1 MPNKSQKN
9 SLKLA
14 VMGKGYTKYVIAFL
28 LVIVGYIGFYTVEGS
43 TSIVMLF
50 FAMLG
55 ILLLFNV
62 PSKWVEDSF
71 AYISYKYRI
80 SSAVAGG
87 IFLAIASSSPE
98 FFTSV
103 SGVIWYKIFDIA
115 FDTLIWSSIFN
126 LCVIIGVV
134 TFYKPK
140 VLIRKNILKRD
151 MPALGIT
158 ILVLLILALDGSY
171 SAIDFS
177 ILIMFYFS
185 YVLILYLD
193 KSRPYSEVRNE
204 SSTLKIIFKLI
215 IGFILIAWLAHTMI
229 SFGQE
234 TISLVEKYYG
244 VILPIGVLACTIY
257 GPGTS
262 VADLFM
268 SIAAIKKGEDTA
280 AVVNG
285 ISSNTFDLT
294 ICIGVPGLIYTF
306 LTGKEIRIDLSSSM
320 LLISMLLVSFIL
332 VFFILRNGKITRK
345 EGSILLGYYGICTI
359 AYLISILN

>member
-1 MPNKSQKN
+1 MINKFHKSSVN
-9 SLKLA
+9 LPIRE
-14 VMGKGYTKYVIAFL
+14 KGNIKYVVAFL
-28 LVIVGYIGFYTVEGS
+28 IVIISYIGFSTVEG
-43 TSIVMLF
+43 TPLIIMQVL
-50 FAMLG
+50 AMLG

-71 AYISYKYRI
+71 AYISYKYKI

-103 SGVIWYKIFDIA
+103 SGVIWYEIFDIA

-126 LCVIIGVV
+126 LCVIIGVA

-140 VLIRKNILKRD
+140 LLIRKNILKRD
-151 MPALGIT
+151 LPTLGIT

-171 SAIDFS
+171 STIDFS
-177 ILIMFYFS
+177 ILIILYFS
-185 YVLILYLD
+185 YILILYFD
-193 KSRPYSEVRNE
+193 KSRPYNEVTNNG
-204 SSTLKIIFKLI
+204 SKLSIIVKLI
-215 IGFILIAWLAHTMI
+215 LGFSLIAILAHSMI
-229 SFGQE
+229 SIGQD
-234 TISLVEKYYG
+234 TIVSVKEYYG

-280 AVVNG
+280 AVLNG

-294 ICIGVPGLIYTF
+294 ICIGVPGLTYTF
-306 LTGKEIRIDLSSSM
+306 ITGKEILIDLSSSI
-320 LLISMLLVSFIL
+320 LLISMLMTSFIL
-332 VFFILRNGKITRK
+332 VFFILRNGIITRK
-345 EGSILLGYYGICTI
+345 EGSILLGFYLICTVV
-359 AYLISILN
+359 YLLTILN

>member
-1 MPNKSQKN
+1 MTNKLKKK

-14 VMGKGYTKYVIAFL
+14 EKDKGYTKYVIAFL
-28 LVIVGYIGFYTVEGS
+28 LVIMGYVGLNTVEG
-43 TSIVMLF
+43 TTLIVMLF

-55 ILLLFNV
+55 VLLLFNV

-71 AYISYKYRI
+71 AFISYKYRI

-98 FFTSV
+98 FFTAV
-103 SGVIWYKIFDIA
+103 SGVIWYNIFDIA

-134 TFYKPK
+134 TFYKPE

-158 ILVLLILALDGSY
+158 ILVLLLLALDGSY

-193 KSRPYSEVRNE
+193 KSRPYSEVSNE
-204 SSTLKIIFKLI
+204 SSTIKIIFKLI
-215 IGFILIAWLAHTMI
+215 VGFILIALLAHTMI

-234 TISLVEKYYG
+234 TISLVEKQYS
-244 VILPIGVLACTIY
+244 ILLPIGVLACTIY

-306 LTGKEIRIDLSSSM
+306 LTGKEIAIDLNASM
-320 LLISMLLVSFIL
+320 LLITMLLVSFVL
-332 VFFILRNGKITRK
+332 VFFILRNGRISRK
-345 EGSILLGYYGICTI
+345 QGIVLLGFYVICTVV
-359 AYLISILN
+359 YLISILN

>member
-1 MPNKSQKN
+1 MGEN
-9 SLKLA
+9 SKYNRLKLPS
-14 VMGKGYTKYVIAFL
+14 MKRRHIKYVVACLFAIS
-28 LVIVGYIGFYTVEGS
+28 GYIGLYNSNGTPL
-43 TSIVMLF
+43 IIMLF

-55 ILLLFNV
+55 VLLLFNI

-71 AYISYKYRI
+71 AFISYKYKI

-87 IFLAIASSSPE
+87 VFLAIASSSPE

-140 VLIRKNILKRD
+140 LLIRKNILKRD
-151 MPALGIT
+151 MPTLGLT
-158 ILVLLILALDGSY
+158 ILILLILGLDGSY
-171 SAIDFS
+171 SKIDFS
-177 ILIMFYFS
+177 ILIIFYFS
-185 YVLILYLD
+185 YILILYLD
-193 KSRPYSEVRNE
+193 KSRPYSEVANE
-204 SSTLKIIFKLI
+204 SSNVSIILKLLL
-215 IGFILIAWLAHTMI
+215 GFILIAFLAHSMI

-234 TISLVEKYYG
+234 TIVLAEKYYG
-244 VILPIGVLACTIY
+244 VIIPIGVLACTIY

-306 LTGKEIRIDLSSSM
+306 LTGDEIAIDLNSSI
-320 LLISMLLVSFIL
+320 LLISMLLISFVL
-332 VFFILRNGKITRK
+332 VFSILRNGVLTRK
-345 EGSILLGYYGICTI
+345 EGSILLGFYAVCTI
-359 AYLISILN
+359 VYLIDILS

>member
-1 MPNKSQKN
+1 MPKIFDKKN
-9 SLKLA
+9 TEVSVSK
-14 VMGKGYTKYVIAFL
+14 KPYIKYIIAFIFL
-28 LVIVGYIGFYTVEGS
+28 IAGYIGLYTLEG
-43 TSIVMLF
+43 TPLIITLV

-55 ILLLFNV
+55 ILLLFNI

-71 AYISYKYRI
+71 AFISYKYRI

-98 FFTSV
+98 FFASV
-103 SGVIWYKIFDIA
+103 SGVIWYQIFDIA

-126 LCVIIGVV
+126 LCVIIGIV

-140 VLIRKNILKRD
+140 LLIRKNILKRD
-151 MPALGIT
+151 MPTLGLT
-158 ILVLLILALDGSY
+158 ILILLVLGLDGGY
-171 SAIDFS
+171 STIDFS
-177 ILIMFYFS
+177 ILIIFYFS
-185 YVLILYLD
+185 YILILYLD
-193 KSRPYSEVRNE
+193 KTRPYSQLTKA
-204 SSTLKIIFKLI
+204 SSKSSIILKLI
-215 IGFILIAWLAHTMI
+215 IGFILIAFLAHSMI

-234 TISLVEKYYG
+234 TIVLLEDNYNI
-244 VILPIGVLACTIY
+244 ILPIGVLACTIY

-294 ICIGVPGLIYTF
+294 ICIGVPGIIYTF
-306 LTGKEIRIDLSSSM
+306 ITGNEILIDLSSSM
-320 LLISMLLVSFIL
+320 LLIIMLLISFIL
-332 VFFILRNGKITRK
+332 VFFILRNGKITRR
-345 EGSILLGYYGICTI
+345 EGLILLGFYVISTI
-359 AYLISILN
+359 VYLVNILS

>member
-1 MPNKSQKN
+1 MNNNSKFSTLKS
-9 SLKLA
+9 SLKLKEN
-14 VMGKGYTKYVIAFL
+14 GKYSIALLFVIA
-28 LVIVGYIGFYTVEGS
+28 GYIGFYTIEGS
-43 TSIVMLF
+43 LLIIMLI

-55 ILLLFNV
+55 MLLLFNV
-62 PSKWVEDSF
+62 PSKWIEGSF
-71 AYISYKYRI
+71 AFISYKYRI

-87 IFLAIASSSPE
+87 VFLAIASSSPE

-103 SGVIWYKIFDIA
+103 SGVIWYKRFDIA

-126 LCVIIGVV
+126 LCVIIGVG

-140 VLIRKNILKRD
+140 LLIRKNILKRD

-158 ILVLLILALDGSY
+158 IFILLILSLDGSY
-171 SAIDFS
+171 STTDFCVL
-177 ILIMFYFS
+177 ILFYFS
-185 YVLILYLD
+185 YILILYLD
-193 KSRPYSEVRNE
+193 KSRPYNEVPNR
-204 SSTLKIIFKLI
+204 SSNLNIIVKLVT
-215 IGFILIAWLAHTMI
+215 GFLLIALLAHSMI

-234 TISLVEKYYG
+234 TIVLLEKHYDI
-244 VILPIGVLACTIY
+244 ILPIGVLACTIY

-306 LTGKEIRIDLSSSM
+306 LTGNNIIIDINSSM
-320 LLISMLLVSFIL
+320 LLISMLIISFFL
-332 VFFILRNGKITRK
+332 VFFILRNGVVTKK
-345 EGSILLGYYGICTI
+345 EGTILLLFYVACTFV
-359 AYLISILN
+359 YLIDLLS

>member
-1 MPNKSQKN
+1 MGNKLEKS
-9 SLKLA
+9 SLKLTIK
-14 VMGKGYTKYVIAFL
+14 GKGYTKYLIAFL
-28 LVIVGYIGFYTVEGS
+28 LVIIGYAGLYTVEE
-43 TSIVMLF
+43 TNLIILLF

-55 ILLLFNV
+55 VLLLFNI

-71 AYISYKYRI
+71 AFISYKYRI

-103 SGVIWYKIFDIA
+103 SGVIWYNIFDIA
-115 FDTLIWSSIFN
+115 FDTLVWSSIFN

-193 KSRPYSEVRNE
+193 TSRPYSEVSNGG
-204 SSTLKIIFKLI
+204 STLKIIVKLF
-215 IGFILIAWLAHTMI
+215 IGFLLIAWLAHTMI

-234 TISLVEKYYG
+234 TISLVENQYG
-244 VILPIGVLACTIY
+244 IILPIGVLACTIY

-262 VADLFM
+262 IADLFM

-306 LTGKEIRIDLSSSM
+306 LTGEEITIDLNDSM
-320 LLISMLLVSFIL
+320 LLISLLLVSFVL
-332 VFFILRNGKITRK
+332 VFFILRNGRISRK
-345 EGSILLGYYGICTI
+345 QGVVLLGFYVICTVV
-359 AYLISILN
+359 YLMSILN

>member
-1 MPNKSQKN
+1 MNLIN
-9 SLKLA
+9 LIFHRNNI
-14 VMGKGYTKYVIAFL
+14 KYVIAL
-28 LVIVGYIGFYTVEGS
+28 ILVILGFIGLYTAEG
-43 TSIVMLF
+43 TPLITILF
-50 FAMLG
+50 FAILG
-55 ILLLFNV
+55 VLLLFNI

-71 AYISYKYRI
+71 AFISYKYKI
-80 SSAVAGG
+80 SSAIAGG
-87 IFLAIASSSPE
+87 LFLAIASSSPE
-98 FFTSV
+98 FFTAV

-115 FDTLIWSSIFN
+115 FDTLVWSSIFN

-134 TFYKPK
+134 TFYKPQ
-140 VLIRKNILKRD
+140 VQIRKNILKRD

-158 ILVLLILALDGSY
+158 ILVLLLLALDGSY
-171 SAIDFS
+171 SAIDFG
-177 ILIMFYFS
+177 ILVMFYFS

-193 KSRPYSEVRNE
+193 KSKPYSEVIND
-204 SSTLKIIFKLI
+204 SSNLKIILKLL
-215 IGFILIAWLAHTMI
+215 IGFILIAFLAHTMI
-229 SFGQE
+229 SFGQQ
-234 TISLVEKYYG
+234 TIGLIEEYYD

-262 VADLFM
+262 IADLFM

-306 LTGKEIRIDLSSSM
+306 LSGNAITIDLNASI
-320 LLISMLLVSFIL
+320 LLISILLVSFIL

-345 EGSILLGYYGICTI
+345 EGFILLLFYGICTI
-359 AYLISILN
+359 IYLLNILIF